1 MTKRIKKDFKDSPA
15 NISNLFKEASEVI
28 KEQDTSVYDFKISK
42 LKAQTLIS
50 AIMMTLLVSREC
62 SQREIAQTL
71 KSASFAD
78 ILNGGKAVKTEH
90 SAISHRL
97 STLSSEYA
105 KSIYTAIYQKVK
117 RYYVPQELG
126 GFNVV
131 AEDSTLVTE
140 TSARLSEGLR
150 AGRNNN
156 ALTDKSQRQ
165 VKYTVGYDGIGA
177 AFIDLFTEQSYLS
190 ENKAL
195 FSSLKWNVKP
205 ADGHRNLYVFDRGL
219 NSTLKLNSLMDD
231 GIFFVGRLNL
241 NRVYEVVKELP
252 VTQMHNG
259 CTVESDVMA
268 KLAIRGNVPKDAP
281 VLRIIKVNVGRSVMT
296 RKGHRDRMDDYI
308 LLITDAFSLSEE
320 DIIEAYRLRWE
331 IEVFFKLL
339 KQNLSFAHFVSVN
352 RLGLETV
359 MYCVLSMSLLL
370 LLYSRVKKESVK
382 GAIFDLKLQLLGI
395 IWETEQL
402 LKESESESAPHC
414 TPIPK
419 IDQ

>member
-1 MTKRIKKDFKDSPA
+1 MTKRIKKEFKDSPA
-15 NISNLFKEASEVI
+15 NISSLFKEVTEVI
-28 KEQDTSVYDFKISK
+28 KEQDTSVYDFKVSK

-71 KSASFAD
+71 ESASFAD
-78 ILNGGKAVKTEH
+78 ILNGGQAVKTEH

-105 KSIYTAIYQKVK
+105 KEIYTSIYQKVK
-117 RYYVPQELG
+117 EYYVPQELG

-140 TSARLSEGLR
+140 TSARLSEGLES
-150 AGRNNN
+150 GRNKNV
-156 ALTDKSQRQ
+156 LTDKSQRQ

-177 AFIDLFTEQSYLS
+177 TFIDLFTEQSYLS

-195 FSSLKWNVKP
+195 FTSLKENVIP
-205 ADGHRNLYVFDRGL
+205 TDGHRNLYVIDRGL
-219 NSTLKLNSLMDD
+219 NSTLKLNTLKNDS
-231 GIFFVGRLNL
+231 IYFVGRLNI
-241 NRVYEVVKELP
+241 NRVYQVVEELP
-252 VTQMHNG
+252 VSQPGNG
-259 CTVESDVMA
+259 CTVVSDAMVR
-268 KLAIRGNVPKDAP
+268 LAIRGHIPEDAP
-281 VLRIIKVNVGRSVMT
+281 VLRVIKVNVGRSVMA

-308 LLITDAFSLSEE
+308 LLVTDADNLSEE
-320 DIIEAYRLRWE
+320 EIIEAYRLRWE
-331 IEVFFKLL
+331 IEVFFKIL

-352 RLGLETV
+352 RLGLETI

-370 LLYSRVKKESVK
+370 LLYSRVKGESIK
-382 GAIFDLKLQLLGI
+382 GAIFDLKLQLLDI
-395 IWETEQL
+395 IWESELQL
-402 LKESESESAPHC
+402 NKSISITQYQSP
-414 TPIPK
+414 PK

>member
-1 MTKRIKKDFKDSPA
+1 MTKQVKKEFKDSPA
-15 NISNLFKEASEVI
+15 NISSLFKEVSEAI
-28 KEQDTSVYDFKISK
+28 KEQDTSQYDFKISK
-42 LKAQTLIS
+42 LKAETLIC

-62 SQREIAQTL
+62 SQREITQTL
-71 KSASFAD
+71 GSSSFAD
-78 ILNGGKAVKTEH
+78 ILNRGKTVKTEH

-105 KSIYTAIYQKVK
+105 KGIYTSLYRKVS
-117 RYYVPQELG
+117 RYYTPQELG

-195 FSSLKWNVKP
+195 YASLKWNVNP
-205 ADGHRNLYVFDRGL
+205 TDGHRNLYVVDRGL
-219 NSTLKLNSLMDD
+219 NSALKLNALKDE
-231 GIFFVGRLNL
+231 GIYFVGRLNL
-241 NRVYEVVKELP
+241 NRKYKVVEELP
-252 VTQMHNG
+252 VSQMDNG

-268 KLAIRGNVPKDAP
+268 RLAIRGNIPKDSP
-281 VLRIIKVNVGRSVMT
+281 LLRIIKVNVGRSVMA

-308 LLITDAFSLSEE
+308 LLVTDAYNLTEE
-320 DIIEAYRLRWE
+320 EIIEAYRLRWE
-331 IEVFFKLL
+331 IEVFFKIL
-339 KQNLSFAHFVSVN
+339 KQNLSFAHFVSVS
-352 RLGLETV
+352 RQGLETI
-359 MYCVLSMSLLL
+359 MYCILSMSLLL
-370 LLYSRVKKESVK
+370 LLYSRVKGSSMK
-382 GAIFDLKLQLLGI
+382 GAIFDLKLQLLDL
-395 IWETEQL
+395 IWEAEQKL
-402 LKESESESAPHC
+402 NGADNITDSPPA
-414 TPIPK
+414 PK

>member
-1 MTKRIKKDFKDSPA
+1 MTKQVKKEFKDSPA
-15 NISNLFKEASEVI
+15 NIRSLFKEVSEAI
-28 KEQDTSVYDFKISK
+28 KEQDASQYDFKISK
-42 LKAQTLIS
+42 LKAETLIC

-62 SQREIAQTL
+62 SQREITQTL
-71 KSASFAD
+71 GSSSFAD
-78 ILNGGKAVKTEH
+78 ILNRGKTVKTEH

-105 KSIYTAIYQKVK
+105 KGIYTSLYRKVS
-117 RYYVPQELG
+117 RYYTPQELG

-195 FSSLKWNVKP
+195 YASLKWNVNP
-205 ADGHRNLYVFDRGL
+205 TDGHRNLYVVDRGL
-219 NSTLKLNSLMDD
+219 NSALKLNALKDE
-231 GIFFVGRLNL
+231 GIYFVGRLNL
-241 NRVYEVVKELP
+241 NRKYKVVEELP
-252 VTQMHNG
+252 VSQMDNG

-268 KLAIRGNVPKDAP
+268 RLAIRGNIPKDSP
-281 VLRIIKVNVGRSVMT
+281 LLRIIKVNVGRSVMA

-308 LLITDAFSLSEE
+308 LLVTDAYNLTEE
-320 DIIEAYRLRWE
+320 EIIEAYRLRWE
-331 IEVFFKLL
+331 IEVFFKIL
-339 KQNLSFAHFVSVN
+339 KQNLSFAHFVSVS
-352 RLGLETV
+352 RQGLETI
-359 MYCVLSMSLLL
+359 MYCILSMSLLL
-370 LLYSRVKKESVK
+370 LLYSRVKGSSMK
-382 GAIFDLKLQLLGI
+382 GAIFDLKLQLLDL
-395 IWETEQL
+395 IWEAEQKL
-402 LKESESESAPHC
+402 NGADNITDSPPA
-414 TPIPK
+414 PK

>member
-1 MTKRIKKDFKDSPA
+1 MTKQVKKEFKDSPA
-15 NISNLFKEASEVI
+15 NISSLFKEVSEAI
-28 KEQDTSVYDFKISK
+28 KEQDASQYDFKISK
-42 LKAQTLIS
+42 LKAETLIC

-62 SQREIAQTL
+62 SQREITQTL
-71 KSASFAD
+71 GSSSFAD
-78 ILNGGKAVKTEH
+78 ILNRGKTVKTEH

-105 KSIYTAIYQKVK
+105 KGIYTSLYRKVS
-117 RYYVPQELG
+117 RYYTPQELG

-195 FSSLKWNVKP
+195 YASLKWNVNP
-205 ADGHRNLYVFDRGL
+205 TDGHRNLYVVDRGL
-219 NSTLKLNSLMDD
+219 NSALKLNALKDE
-231 GIFFVGRLNL
+231 GIYFVGRLNL
-241 NRVYEVVKELP
+241 NRKYKVVEELP
-252 VTQMHNG
+252 VSQMDNG

-268 KLAIRGNVPKDAP
+268 RLAIRGNIPKDSP
-281 VLRIIKVNVGRSVMT
+281 LLRIIKVNVGRSVMA

-308 LLITDAFSLSEE
+308 LLVTDAYNLTEE
-320 DIIEAYRLRWE
+320 EIIEAYRLRWE
-331 IEVFFKLL
+331 IEVFFKIL
-339 KQNLSFAHFVSVN
+339 KQNLSFAHFVSVS
-352 RLGLETV
+352 RQGLETI
-359 MYCVLSMSLLL
+359 MYCILSMSLLL
-370 LLYSRVKKESVK
+370 LLYSRVKGSSMK
-382 GAIFDLKLQLLGI
+382 GAIFDLKLQLLDL
-395 IWETEQL
+395 IWEAEQKL
-402 LKESESESAPHC
+402 NGVDTITDSPPA
-414 TPIPK
+414 TK

>member
-1 MTKRIKKDFKDSPA
+1 MTKQVKKEFKDSPA
-15 NISNLFKEASEVI
+15 NISSLFKEVSEAI
-28 KEQDTSVYDFKISK
+28 KEQDASQYDFKISK
-42 LKAQTLIS
+42 LKAETLIC

-62 SQREIAQTL
+62 SQREITQTL
-71 KSASFAD
+71 GSSSFAD
-78 ILNGGKAVKTEH
+78 ILNRGKTVKTEH

-105 KSIYTAIYQKVK
+105 KGIYTSLYRKVS
-117 RYYVPQELG
+117 RYYTPQELG

-195 FSSLKWNVKP
+195 YASLKWNVNP
-205 ADGHRNLYVFDRGL
+205 TDGHRNLYVVDRGL
-219 NSTLKLNSLMDD
+219 NSALKLNALKDE
-231 GIFFVGRLNL
+231 GIYFVGRLNL
-241 NRVYEVVKELP
+241 NRKYKVVEEMP
-252 VTQMHNG
+252 VSQMDNG

-268 KLAIRGNVPKDAP
+268 RLAIRGNIPKDSP
-281 VLRIIKVNVGRSVMT
+281 LLRIIKVNVGRSVMA

-308 LLITDAFSLSEE
+308 LLVTDAYNLTEE
-320 DIIEAYRLRWE
+320 EIIEAYRLRWE
-331 IEVFFKLL
+331 IEVFFKIL
-339 KQNLSFAHFVSVN
+339 KQNLSFAHFVSVS
-352 RLGLETV
+352 RQGLETI
-359 MYCVLSMSLLL
+359 MYCILSMSLLL
-370 LLYSRVKKESVK
+370 LLYSRVKGSSMK
-382 GAIFDLKLQLLGI
+382 GAIFDLKLQLLDL
-395 IWETEQL
+395 IWEAEQKL
-402 LKESESESAPHC
+402 NGADNITYSPPA
-414 TPIPK
+414 PK

>member
-1 MTKRIKKDFKDSPA
+1 MTKQVKKEFKDSPA
-15 NISNLFKEASEVI
+15 NISSLFKEVSEVI
-28 KEQDTSVYDFKISK
+28 KEQDASQYDFKISK
-42 LKAQTLIS
+42 LKAQTLVC

-71 KSASFAD
+71 GSSSFAD
-78 ILNGGKAVKTEH
+78 ILNGGKTVKTEH

-105 KSIYTAIYQKVK
+105 KGIYTSLYRKVR
-117 RYYVPQELG
+117 RYYIPQELG

-195 FSSLKWNVKP
+195 YASLKWNVKP
-205 ADGHRNLYVFDRGL
+205 TDGHRNLYVVDRGL
-219 NSTLKLNSLMDD
+219 NSTLKLNALKNE
-231 GIFFVGRLNL
+231 GIYFVGRLNQ
-241 NRVYEVVKELP
+241 NRVYKVVKELP
-252 VTQMHNG
+252 VSQMDNG

-268 KLAIRGNVPKDAP
+268 RLTIRGNITKDSP
-281 VLRIIKVNVGRSVMT
+281 VLRIIKVNVGRSVMA

-308 LLITDAFSLSEE
+308 LLVTDAYSLTEE
-320 DIIEAYRLRWE
+320 EIIEAYRLRWE
-331 IEVFFKLL
+331 IEVFFKIL
-339 KQNLSFAHFVSVN
+339 KQNLSFAHFVSVS
-352 RLGLETV
+352 RLGLETI
-359 MYCVLSMSLLL
+359 MYCVLSISLLL
-370 LLYSRVKKESVK
+370 LLYSRVKGSSVK
-382 GAIFDLKLQLLGI
+382 GAIFDLKLQLLGL
-395 IWETEQL
+395 IWEAEQKL
-402 LKESESESAPHC
+402 NESDT
-414 TPIPK
+414 TPQRPPAAK

>member
-1 MTKRIKKDFKDSPA
+1 MTKQVKKEFKDSPA
-15 NISNLFKEASEVI
+15 NISSLFKEVSEAI
-28 KEQDTSVYDFKISK
+28 KEQDASQYDFKISK
-42 LKAQTLIS
+42 LKAETLIC

-62 SQREIAQTL
+62 SQREITQTL
-71 KSASFAD
+71 GSSSFAD
-78 ILNGGKAVKTEH
+78 ILNRGKTVKTEH

-105 KSIYTAIYQKVK
+105 KGIYTSLYRKVS
-117 RYYVPQELG
+117 RYYTPQELG

-195 FSSLKWNVKP
+195 YASLKWNVNP
-205 ADGHRNLYVFDRGL
+205 TDGHRNLYVVDRGL
-219 NSTLKLNSLMDD
+219 NSALKLNALKDE
-231 GIFFVGRLNL
+231 GIYFVGRLNL
-241 NRVYEVVKELP
+241 NRKYKVVEELP
-252 VTQMHNG
+252 VSQMDNG

-268 KLAIRGNVPKDAP
+268 RLAIRGNIPKDSP
-281 VLRIIKVNVGRSVMT
+281 LLRIIKVNVGRSVMA

-308 LLITDAFSLSEE
+308 LLVTDAYNLTEE
-320 DIIEAYRLRWE
+320 EIIEAYRLRWE
-331 IEVFFKLL
+331 IEVFFKIL
-339 KQNLSFAHFVSVN
+339 KQNLSFAHFVSVS
-352 RLGLETV
+352 RQGLETI
-359 MYCVLSMSLLL
+359 MYCILSMSLLL
-370 LLYSRVKKESVK
+370 LLYSRVKGSSMK
-382 GAIFDLKLQLLGI
+382 GAIFDLKLQLLDL
-395 IWETEQL
+395 IWEAEQKL
-402 LKESESESAPHC
+402 NGADNITDSPPA
-414 TPIPK
+414 TK

>member
-1 MTKRIKKDFKDSPA
+1 MTKQVKKEFKDSPA
-15 NISNLFKEASEVI
+15 NISSLFKEVSEAI
-28 KEQDTSVYDFKISK
+28 KEQDASQYDFKISK
-42 LKAQTLIS
+42 LKAETLIC

-62 SQREIAQTL
+62 SQREITQTL
-71 KSASFAD
+71 GSSSFAD
-78 ILNGGKAVKTEH
+78 ILNRGKTVKTEH

-105 KSIYTAIYQKVK
+105 KGIYTSLYRKVS
-117 RYYVPQELG
+117 RYYTPQELG

-195 FSSLKWNVKP
+195 YASLKWNVNP
-205 ADGHRNLYVFDRGL
+205 TDGHRNLYVMDRGL
-219 NSTLKLNSLMDD
+219 NSALKLNALKDE
-231 GIFFVGRLNL
+231 GIYFVGRLNL
-241 NRVYEVVKELP
+241 NRKYKVVEELP
-252 VTQMHNG
+252 VSQMDNG

-268 KLAIRGNVPKDAP
+268 RLAIRGNIPKDSP
-281 VLRIIKVNVGRSVMT
+281 LLRIIKVNVGRSVMA

-308 LLITDAFSLSEE
+308 LLVTDAYNLTEE
-320 DIIEAYRLRWE
+320 EIIEAYRLRWE
-331 IEVFFKLL
+331 IEVFFKIL
-339 KQNLSFAHFVSVN
+339 KQNLSFAHFVSVS
-352 RLGLETV
+352 RQGLETI
-359 MYCVLSMSLLL
+359 MYCILSMSLLL
-370 LLYSRVKKESVK
+370 LLYSRVKGSSMK
-382 GAIFDLKLQLLGI
+382 GAIFDLKLQLLDL
-395 IWETEQL
+395 IWEAEQKL
-402 LKESESESAPHC
+402 NGADNITYSPPA
-414 TPIPK
+414 PK

>member
-1 MTKRIKKDFKDSPA
+1 MTKQVKKEFKDSPA
-15 NISNLFKEASEVI
+15 NISSLFKEVSEAI
-28 KEQDTSVYDFKISK
+28 KEQDASQYDFKISK
-42 LKAQTLIS
+42 LKAQTLVC

-71 KSASFAD
+71 GSPSFAD
-78 ILNGGKAVKTEH
+78 ILNGGRTVKTEH

-105 KSIYTAIYQKVK
+105 KGIYTSLYRKVR
-117 RYYVPQELG
+117 RYYIPQELG

-150 AGRNNN
+150 GGRNNN

-195 FSSLKWNVKP
+195 YASLKWNVKP
-205 ADGHRNLYVFDRGL
+205 TDGHRNLYVVDRGL
-219 NSTLKLNSLMDD
+219 NSTLKLNALKNE
-231 GIFFVGRLNL
+231 GIYFVGRLNQ
-241 NRVYEVVKELP
+241 NRIYKVAKELP
-252 VTQMHNG
+252 VSQMDNG

-268 KLAIRGNVPKDAP
+268 RLAIRGNIPKDSP
-281 VLRIIKVNVGRSVMT
+281 VLRIIKVNVGRSVMA

-308 LLITDAFSLSEE
+308 LLVTDAYSLTEE
-320 DIIEAYRLRWE
+320 EIIEAYRLRWE
-331 IEVFFKLL
+331 IEVFFKIL
-339 KQNLSFAHFVSVN
+339 KQNLSFAYFVSVS
-352 RLGLETV
+352 RLGLETI
-359 MYCVLSMSLLL
+359 MYCVLSISLLL
-370 LLYSRVKKESVK
+370 LLYSRVKGSSVK
-382 GAIFDLKLQLLGI
+382 GAIFDLKLQLLGL
-395 IWETEQL
+395 IWEDEQKL
-402 LKESESESAPHC
+402 NESDNAPQY
-414 TPIPK
+414 PPASK

>member
-1 MTKRIKKDFKDSPA
+1 MTKQVKKEFKDSPA
-15 NISNLFKEASEVI
+15 NISSLFKEVSEAI
-28 KEQDTSVYDFKISK
+28 KEQDASQYDFKISK
-42 LKAQTLIS
+42 LKAETLIC

-62 SQREIAQTL
+62 SQREITQTL
-71 KSASFAD
+71 GSSSFAD
-78 ILNGGKAVKTEH
+78 ILNRGKTVKTEH

-105 KSIYTAIYQKVK
+105 KGIYTSLYRKVS
-117 RYYVPQELG
+117 RYYTPQELG

-195 FSSLKWNVKP
+195 YASLKWNVNP
-205 ADGHRNLYVFDRGL
+205 TDGHRNLYVVDRGL
-219 NSTLKLNSLMDD
+219 NSALKLNALKDE
-231 GIFFVGRLNL
+231 GIYFVGRLNL
-241 NRVYEVVKELP
+241 NRKYKVVEELP
-252 VTQMHNG
+252 VSQMDNG

-268 KLAIRGNVPKDAP
+268 RLAIRGNIPKDSP
-281 VLRIIKVNVGRSVMT
+281 LLRIIKVNVGRSVMA

-308 LLITDAFSLSEE
+308 LLVTDAYNLTEE
-320 DIIEAYRLRWE
+320 EIIEAYRLRWE
-331 IEVFFKLL
+331 IEVFFKIL
-339 KQNLSFAHFVSVN
+339 KQNLSFAHFVSVS
-352 RLGLETV
+352 RQGLETI
-359 MYCVLSMSLLL
+359 MYCILSMSLLL
-370 LLYSRVKKESVK
+370 LLYSRVKGSSMK
-382 GAIFDLKLQLLGI
+382 GAIFDLKLQLLDL
-395 IWETEQL
+395 IWEAEQKL
-402 LKESESESAPHC
+402 NGADNITYSPPA
-414 TPIPK
+414 PK

>member
-1 MTKRIKKDFKDSPA
+1 MTKQVKKEFKDSPA
-15 NISNLFKEASEVI
+15 NISSLFKEVSEAI
-28 KEQDTSVYDFKISK
+28 KEQDASQYDFKISK
-42 LKAQTLIS
+42 LKAETLIC

-62 SQREIAQTL
+62 SQREITQTL
-71 KSASFAD
+71 GSSSFAD
-78 ILNGGKAVKTEH
+78 ILNRGKTVKTEH

-105 KSIYTAIYQKVK
+105 KGIYTSLYRKVS
-117 RYYVPQELG
+117 RYYTPQELG

-195 FSSLKWNVKP
+195 YASLKWNVNP
-205 ADGHRNLYVFDRGL
+205 TDGHRNLYVVDRGL
-219 NSTLKLNSLMDD
+219 NSALKLNALKDE
-231 GIFFVGRLNL
+231 GIYFVGRLNL
-241 NRVYEVVKELP
+241 NRKYKVVEELP
-252 VTQMHNG
+252 VSQMDNG

-268 KLAIRGNVPKDAP
+268 RLAIRGNIPKDP
-281 VLRIIKVNVGRSVMT
+281 PLLRIIKVNVGRSVMA

-308 LLITDAFSLSEE
+308 LLVTDAYNLTEE
-320 DIIEAYRLRWE
+320 EIIEAYRLRWE
-331 IEVFFKLL
+331 IEVFFKIL
-339 KQNLSFAHFVSVN
+339 KQNLSFAHFVSVS
-352 RLGLETV
+352 RQGLETI
-359 MYCVLSMSLLL
+359 MYCILSMSLLL
-370 LLYSRVKKESVK
+370 LLYSRVKGSSMK
-382 GAIFDLKLQLLGI
+382 GAIFDLKLQLLDL
-395 IWETEQL
+395 IWEAEQKL
-402 LKESESESAPHC
+402 NGADNITDSPPA
-414 TPIPK
+414 PK

>member
-1 MTKRIKKDFKDSPA
+1 MTKQVKKEFKDSPA
-15 NISNLFKEASEVI
+15 NISSLFKEVSEVI
-28 KEQDTSVYDFKISK
+28 KEQEAGLYDFKISK
-42 LKAQTLIS
+42 LKAQTLVC

-71 KSASFAD
+71 GSSSFAD
-78 ILNGGKAVKTEH
+78 ILNGGKTVKTEH

-105 KSIYTAIYQKVK
+105 KGIYTSLYRKVR
-117 RYYVPQELG
+117 RYYIAQELG

-195 FSSLKWNVKP
+195 YASLKWNVKP
-205 ADGHRNLYVFDRGL
+205 TDGHRNLYVVDRGL
-219 NSTLKLNSLMDD
+219 NSTLKLNALKNE
-231 GIFFVGRLNL
+231 GIYFVGRLNQ
-241 NRVYEVVKELP
+241 NRVYKVVKELP
-252 VTQMHNG
+252 VSQMDNG

-268 KLAIRGNVPKDAP
+268 RLTIRGNITKDSP
-281 VLRIIKVNVGRSVMT
+281 VLRIIKVNVGRSVMA

-308 LLITDAFSLSEE
+308 LLVTDAYSLTEE
-320 DIIEAYRLRWE
+320 EIIEAYRLRWE
-331 IEVFFKLL
+331 IEVFFKIL
-339 KQNLSFAHFVSVN
+339 KQNLSFAHFVSVS
-352 RLGLETV
+352 RLGLETI
-359 MYCVLSMSLLL
+359 MYCVLSISLLL
-370 LLYSRVKKESVK
+370 LLYSRVKGSSVK
-382 GAIFDLKLQLLGI
+382 GAIFDLKLQLLGL
-395 IWETEQL
+395 IWEAEQKL
-402 LKESESESAPHC
+402 NESDT
-414 TPIPK
+414 TPQRPPAAK